1 MDRSAAYASRWVA
14 KSLVKGGLCKR
25 VLVQVTIKHMTDVI
39 SDRKNLLII
48 LITINNRNI
57 SNVFSIIQ
65 VSYAIGVAEPM
76 SIFVDSYGTSWYTN
90 EQLTDIVKHN
100 FDLRPGAIVKY
111 VKI

>member
-1 MDRSAAYASRWVA
+1 MGE
-14 KSLVKGGLCKR
+14 L
-25 VLVQVTIKHMTDVI
+25 VTICVTDFTVPNNYLNI
-39 SDRKNLLII
+39 FLIK
-48 LITINNRNI
+48 
-57 SNVFSIIQ
+57 

-111 VKI
+111 VNTDFNYYNYYDYLNCYFH